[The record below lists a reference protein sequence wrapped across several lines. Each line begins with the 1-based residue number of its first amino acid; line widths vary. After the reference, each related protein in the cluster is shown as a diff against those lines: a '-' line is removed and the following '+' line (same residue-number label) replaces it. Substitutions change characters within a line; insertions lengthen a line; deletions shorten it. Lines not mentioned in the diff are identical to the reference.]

1 MASYLSLKMKRKE
14 LEEVNDDFSDFSL
27 SSPPEKFAD
36 CFYVS
41 GSRRMDN
48 QTLNILSATEETF
61 DAELPPIMEEEEMMF
76 PVEFE
81 QLLPE
86 KQVENTR
93 EEVDGIPLNAE
104 RAIVLFKPVNSP
116 LMQSP
121 SKFSVSVDS
130 DIISGFKNQFPWSSQ
145 PNLRKSVE
153 DETASGERNTRVP
166 QIEAVELMEEAEEME
181 VTTMDIEDNNLNP
194 EQQQE
199 HGFGGMRGS
208 ESLHQWQQQHCMT
221 PQLPQNMSTPITWF
235 R

>member
-27 SSPPEKFAD
+27 SSPARKI
-36 CFYVS
+36 
-41 GSRRMDN
+41 RR
-48 QTLNILSATEETF
+48 L
-61 DAELPPIMEEEEMMF
+61 DAELPPIMEEEEHDV

-153 DETASGERNTRVP
+153 DETASGERNTRVTNECLAVVPWVPSHLPQASGVKVP

-181 VTTMDIEDNNLNP
+181 VTTMDIEDKNLNP

-221 PQLPQNMSTPITWF
+221 PQLPQNTSTPITWF